1 MSDYP
6 ASSGSA
12 YLDLAQLLRVLKER
26 KWIII
31 ALALAALC
39 MSLALS
45 MTSTPLYRAT
55 SDVLLQ
61 NTTLDKA
68 LFGSQIFQVSDQQ
81 RALTTAANLVVLD
94 RVAEMVKA
102 DLASSQSVQSLR
114 EMITVTTA
122 PAADLIAISAVSSV
136 PSKAADVANS
146 FARQFI
152 NYRQESD
159 RATLRK
165 AQAQVQAQLDAMTT
179 EERTSA
185 RGLTLSQYV
194 EELAVLE
201 SMQTG
206 GFELV
211 GEEATV
217 PTSAFSPRTYRNAA
231 IALVL
236 GLLLGLVISFLL
248 HVFDRRIKDKET
260 VQREFGKSSHRHHPI
275 DETSVGLRHEACDL
289 PRGLRRIR
297 LADARSLRTLRSI
310 LAFFQIDRQLKT
322 ILVSS
327 PLPREG
333 KTTTAINLALTLAM
347 SGSRVIIVDA
357 DLRRPM
363 LREYLGLKETSGFS
377 NMLSD
382 TGDIAGLVQAVDL
395 DKFVSR
401 DHISEGPRTTGG
413 PISRKGLFCITS
425 GPLPPNP
432 AELMAMDKTTEV
444 LHQLAGLCDYLIVD
458 APPLLLVS
466 DALELAKKVDGVVLV
481 ARLMST
487 RIEEARRARES
498 LRRIGVAP
506 LGVVVSRKK
515 GTKAYYR
522 RYGGY
527 YAES

>member
-211 GEEATV
+211 EEATV

-248 HVFDRRIKDKET
+248 HVFDRRIKDEET
-260 VQREFGKSSHRHHPI
+260 VQREFGTPVIATIPLTRH
-275 DETSVGLRHEACDL
+275 
-289 PRGLRRIR
+289 R
-297 LADARSLRTLRSI
+297 LASGMRRATFPVGFAESDSPMLEAFRTLRSN

-382 TGDIAGLVQAVDL
+382 TGDIARLVQAVDL

-458 APPLLLVS
+458 APPRLLVS

-506 LGVVVSRKK
+506 LGVVVSGEK